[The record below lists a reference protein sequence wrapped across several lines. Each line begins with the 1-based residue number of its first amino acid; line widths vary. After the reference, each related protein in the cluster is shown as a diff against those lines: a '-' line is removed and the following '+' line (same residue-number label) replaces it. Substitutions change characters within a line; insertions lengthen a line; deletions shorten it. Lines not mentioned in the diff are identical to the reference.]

1 MFGRI
6 APAARERS
14 GVKHHIQQRKAE
26 VRTEG
31 LRNSRFKGTGAS
43 TITLD
48 SIHYSSQAPGIEKG
62 ARYIVSLQ

>member
-6 APAARERS
+6 APAARERP

-43 TITLD
+43 TITL
-48 SIHYSSQAPGIEKG
+48 
-62 ARYIVSLQ
+62 RSLE

>member
-6 APAARERS
+6 APAARES
-14 GVKHHIQQRKAE
+14 PGVKHHIQQRKGE

-48 SIHYSSQAPGIEKG
+48 SIHYNSQIPGMEKG
-62 ARYIVSLQ
+62 DRYIVSLQ